1 MPIQTSVSF
10 GMSAPALKGQMLSR
24 PVNYISTCYSAAQTE
39 FGVGLV
45 YDSAVLDGD
54 TKKVKVPT
62 ATSDSFVGVSILT
75 GKENKGDPDFLTVVT
90 STQDAKFDI
99 GEPFPVLERGFIWV
113 YSEQSV
119 DVTDPVY
126 LRCLTNS
133 TLLAGDFRKDAN
145 SATITTTALT
155 SNVVTITTSA
165 AHGFVVGQSVTIAGL
180 ATNTGLNG
188 TYTIASVP
196 TTTTFTYAKTASNI
210 ASGSESGT
218 IARAVLLPNAKWA
231 NKTSAAGLALLQ
243 LLQEILRYVLNFI
256 YAKQP

>member
-1 MPIQTSVSF
+1 MPIQTSVTF
-10 GMSAPALKGQMLSR
+10 EMSAAALKGQALSR
-24 PVNYISTCYSAAQTE
+24 AVHYVSTCYSAAETE

-54 TKKVKVPT
+54 TKKVRLPT
-62 ATSDSFVGVSILT
+62 STADSFVGVSILT
-75 GKENKGDPDFLTVVT
+75 GKEIKGDPDFLTTVT
-90 STQDAKFDI
+90 STQDVKFDI

-113 YSEQSV
+113 YSEQAV

-126 LRCLTNS
+126 LRCLTNA

-145 SATITTTALT
+145 TATITTTALT

-210 ASGSESGT
+210 SSGSEAGT
-218 IARAVLLPNAKWA
+218 IARAIQITTAKWA
-231 NKTSAAGLALLQ
+231 SKTAAAGLALLQ
-243 LLQEILRYVLNFI
+243 LL
-256 YAKQP
+256 

>member
-10 GMSAPALKGQMLSR
+10 GMSAAALKGQMLSR

-62 ATSDSFVGVSILT
+62 AIDQDFVGVSILT

-113 YSEQSV
+113 YSEEAV

-126 LRCLTNS
+126 LRCVTVS
-133 TLLAGDFRKDAN
+133 ALLAGNFRKSDGEV
-145 SATITTTALT
+145 S
-155 SNVVTITTSA
+155 
-165 AHGFVVGQSVTIAGL
+165 SV
-180 ATNTGLNG
+180 
-188 TYTIASVP
+188 
-196 TTTTFTYAKTASNI
+196 AK
-210 ASGSESGT
+210 
-218 IARAVLLPNAKWA
+218 AVLLPNAKWA
-231 NKTSAAGLALLQ
+231 NKTAAAGLALLQ
-243 LLQEILRYVLNFI
+243 LL
-256 YAKQP
+256 